1 MKSIKLLHL
10 LIFLILSINTF
21 GQTKND
27 TINAQN
33 EVRYMLKNP
42 TNKYNLINNK
52 TIIIKDRLTA
62 INVAEPILFG
72 VFGKANIIKQKP
84 YKIFFIDNYWLIKGT
99 LPKGKIGGTFQI
111 IIDSRN
117 SKVIDIIHGK

>member
-1 MKSIKLLHL
+1 MKSIKLLHIL
-10 LIFLILSINTF
+10 TFLILSINTF

-33 EVRYMLKNP
+33 ELSYVLKNP
-42 TNKYNLINNK
+42 TNKYNLLNK
-52 TIIIKDRLTA
+52 KSIIIKDSLTA

-72 VFGKANIIKQKP
+72 LFGKDNIIKQKP
-84 YKIFFIDNYWLIKGT
+84 YKIFFIDNYWLIRGT

-111 IIDSRN
+111 IIDSRD
-117 SKVIDIIHGK
+117 SKVIEIIHGK